1 MPQSQQLTIEQAIS
15 MAEEAVKQGNTAL
28 ALELYNAVLKNQP
41 NHAVAKEGVRKIQN
55 GLPRNQSTQ
64 VEITNPP
71 QDQINALINLYHSGQ
86 MVETEQLCRDLLK
99 IYPQSLDTINVLG
112 AALQG
117 QGKLQE
123 AVASYNKAIQ
133 IRPDYAEAYSNRGN
147 VLKELGQLDE
157 AVASYSKAI
166 QIRPDYAEAYSNRG
180 NALQEL
186 GQWHEAVASYNQ
198 AIQIRPDYA
207 DAYSNRLF
215 TLNYAPDLGADE
227 IFLAYREYDKHFGV
241 PGRDLWQPY
250 TNSRSPDRKL
260 KIGYVSP
267 DFRKHSAR
275 HFFEPLLSHH
285 DTNHF
290 EVYAFAELNKD
301 DQFTVRYQGYVD
313 HWVLTKGLD
322 DEQLAE
328 QIRSLGIDILIDL
341 AGHSKGNRLG
351 VFALKPAPVSVSWL
365 GYGYTTGLSAID
377 YYLTDVATV
386 PHGDEHLF
394 SEKPWR
400 LKTPSF
406 AYRPAEGMGDVG
418 LLPALERGFITFGT
432 LTRAV
437 RINYRTIRVWS
448 EILKRTDN
456 TRLIV
461 NSRNFDD
468 SYVQKEF
475 IRRFADEGIDEA
487 RLEIGFSS
495 PPWDLMR
502 SIDIGL
508 DCFPHNSG
516 TTLFEHLYM
525 GAPYITL
532 AGRPGVGRI
541 GSSIL
546 EGVGHSEW
554 IATSEEEYIEKA
566 VELASDQHRLAEI
579 RGSLRGEME
588 SSAVMDEDGF
598 TNKVEQAY
606 REMWRDWCSR
616 DETRF
621 V

>member
-1 MPQSQQLTIEQAIS
+1 
-15 MAEEAVKQGNTAL
+15 MAKKAVKQGNTAL
-28 ALELYNAVLKNQP
+28 ALELYNAVLQNQP
-41 NHAVAKEGVRKIQN
+41 NHAVAKEAVRKIQN
-55 GLPRNQSTQ
+55 GLPHNQSTQ

-133 IRPDYAEAYSNRGN
+133 IRPDYPEAHNSLGN
-147 VLKELGQLDE
+147 ALKDLGQLD
-157 AVASYSKAI
+157 
-166 QIRPDYAEAYSNRG
+166 
-180 NALQEL
+180 
-186 GQWHEAVASYNQ
+186 EAVASYNQ

-267 DFRKHSAR
+267 DFRTHSAKY
-275 HFFEPLLSHH
+275 FLEPLLSHH

-328 QIRSLGIDILIDL
+328 QIRSLDIDILIDL
-341 AGHSKGNRLG
+341 AGHTKGNRLG

-616 DETRF
+616 GETRF